1 MELDLKGR
9 LLKEVVDRRK
19 KEERR
24 QWSRTRGSC
33 SKHSFSIT
41 LYIIP
46 TSISYMRNI
55 ILIDWAY
62 ARSISSFW
70 SVPSVD
76 GFGNSMYEGS
86 FDVALSLNDYE
97 AMSREKL
104 EKENQEQGKEL
115 FKSKYSSPPL
125 SLSPFPFLNPSSIS
139 HSLLK
144 HFQNRNLSQ
153 SGYLKEQ

>member
-1 MELDLKGR
+1 
-9 LLKEVVDRRK
+9 
-19 KEERR
+19 
-24 QWSRTRGSC
+24 
-33 SKHSFSIT
+33 
-41 LYIIP
+41 
-46 TSISYMRNI
+46 
-55 ILIDWAY
+55 
-62 ARSISSFW
+62 
-70 SVPSVD
+70 
-76 GFGNSMYEGS
+76 MYEGS

-144 HFQNRNLSQ
+144 HFRTEIFHKA
-153 SGYLKEQ
+153 GI